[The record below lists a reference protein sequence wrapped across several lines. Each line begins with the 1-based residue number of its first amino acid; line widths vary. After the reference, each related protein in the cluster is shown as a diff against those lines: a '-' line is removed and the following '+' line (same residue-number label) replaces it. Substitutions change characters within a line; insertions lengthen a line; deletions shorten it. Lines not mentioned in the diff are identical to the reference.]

1 MVSPKTINMAATTFQ
16 TKIQVCN
23 LALNLIGANEIEA
36 FTDNSREAR
45 LLNANYEL
53 WVHQCFSKFQWR
65 FAVTAAQCTQQAVC
79 PIPQWK
85 YAYLLPGDLIAID
98 SVYLNRVN
106 PVYDTSTNPPT
117 IIRYDNAMSGD
128 RLNWKDYSL
137 YSGSLLCTNVKDGV
151 WVQYR
156 KRVAEPTWPA
166 SFINYVAYYIAI
178 QLCPMIGRQ
187 FELQKQLIGFTYGAG
202 ADSVYTVACND
213 DVQQYTPHVL
223 DTNLL
228 QSLREMY

>member
-1 MVSPKTINMAATTFQ
+1 MAATTFQ

-23 LALNLIGANEIEA
+23 LALNLIGANEIES
-36 FTDNSREAR
+36 FTDESREAQ

-53 WVHQCFSKFQWR
+53 WVHQCFSKYPWR
-65 FAVTAAQCTQQAVC
+65 FATTAAQCTQQAVC

-98 SVYLNRVN
+98 SVYLNRVT

-117 IIRYDNAMSGD
+117 IIRYDNAMAGD
-128 RLNWKDYSL
+128 RMFWKNYAL
-137 YSGSLLCTNVKDGV
+137 YSNSLLCTNVPEGV

-187 FELQKQLIGFTYGAG
+187 FDLQKQLIAYTYSAG
-202 ADSVYTVACND
+202 ANSVYNVACTD
-213 DVQQYTPHVL
+213 DIQQYTPHHFN
-223 DTNLL
+223 DSLL
-228 QSLREMY
+228 ETARELY

>member
-1 MVSPKTINMAATTFQ
+1 MAATTFQ

-23 LALNLIGANEIEA
+23 LALNLIGANEIES
-36 FTDNSREAR
+36 FSDNSREAK

-65 FAVTAAQCTQQAVC
+65 FAVTAAQCTKQATC

-85 YAYLLPGDLIAID
+85 YAYLLPGDLISID
-98 SVYLNRVN
+98 SVYLNSVN
-106 PVYDTSTNPPT
+106 PIYDTSTNPPT
-117 IIRYDNAMSGD
+117 IVGYNNSMAGNRTF
-128 RLNWKDYSL
+128 WKDYEL
-137 YSGSLLCTNVKDGV
+137 YAGNLLCTNVSEGI

-156 KRVAEPTWPA
+156 KRVAEPYWPA

-187 FELQKQLIGFTYGAG
+187 FDLQKQLIAYTYAAG
-202 ADSVYTVACND
+202 SNSVYNMACTD
-213 DVQQYTPHVL
+213 DIQQYVP
-223 DTNLL
+223 
-228 QSLREMY
+228 REMNDHLLGIARELY

>member
-1 MVSPKTINMAATTFQ
+1 MAATTFQ

-23 LALNLIGANEIEA
+23 LALNLIGANEIES
-36 FTDNSREAR
+36 FTDNSREAQ

-53 WVHQCFSKFQWR
+53 WVHQCFSKYNWR
-65 FAVTAAQCTQQAVC
+65 FATTAAQGTQQAVC

-85 YAYLLPGDLIAID
+85 YAYLLPGDLIDID
-98 SVYLNRVN
+98 SVYLNKVT
-106 PVYDTSTNPPT
+106 PIYDTSTNPPT
-117 IIRYDNAMSGD
+117 IIRYENAMAGD
-128 RLNWKDYSL
+128 KMFWKDYAL
-137 YSGSLLCTNVKDGV
+137 YSGNLLCTNVKDGI

-187 FELQKQLIGFTYGAG
+187 FDVQKQLLTYTYAAG
-202 ADSVYTVACND
+202 ANSVYNVACTDDLTQYVLPSMND
-213 DVQQYTPHVL
+213 
-223 DTNLL
+223 NLL
-228 QSLREMY
+228 EIARELY

>member
-1 MVSPKTINMAATTFQ
+1 MAATTFQ

-23 LALNLIGANEIEA
+23 LALNLIGANEIES
-36 FTDNSREAR
+36 FTDNSREAQ

-53 WVHQCFSKFQWR
+53 WVHQCFSKYNWR
-65 FAVTAAQCTQQAVC
+65 FATTAAQCTQQAVC

-85 YAYLLPGDLIAID
+85 YAYLIPGDLIDID
-98 SVYLNRVN
+98 SVYLNKVT
-106 PVYDTSTNPPT
+106 PIYDTSVNPPNV
-117 IIRYDNAMSGD
+117 IGYKNAMAGD
-128 RLNWKDYSL
+128 KMFWKDYAL

-187 FELQKQLIGFTYGAG
+187 FDVQKQLLTYTYAAG
-202 ADSVYTVACND
+202 ANSVYNVACTDDLTQYVLPSMND
-213 DVQQYTPHVL
+213 
-223 DTNLL
+223 NLL
-228 QSLREMY
+228 ETARELY

>member
-1 MVSPKTINMAATTFQ
+1 MAATTFQ

-23 LALNLIGANEIEA
+23 LALNLIGANEIES
-36 FTDNSREAR
+36 FTDNSREAQ

-53 WVHQCFSKFQWR
+53 WVHQCFSKYNWR
-65 FAVTAAQCTQQAVC
+65 FATTAAQCTKQAVC

-85 YAYLLPGDLIAID
+85 YAYLLPGDLIDID
-98 SVYLNRVN
+98 SVYLNKVT
-106 PVYDTSTNPPT
+106 PIYDTSVNPPN
-117 IIRYDNAMSGD
+117 IIGYKNAMAGD
-128 RLNWKDYSL
+128 RMFWKDYAL

-187 FELQKQLIGFTYGAG
+187 FDVQKQLLTYTYAAG
-202 ADSVYTVACND
+202 ANSVYNVACTDDLTQYVLPSMND
-213 DVQQYTPHVL
+213 
-223 DTNLL
+223 NLL
-228 QSLREMY
+228 ETARELY

>member
-1 MVSPKTINMAATTFQ
+1 MA
-16 TKIQVCN
+16 
-23 LALNLIGANEIEA
+23 
-36 FTDNSREAR
+36 
-45 LLNANYEL
+45 
-53 WVHQCFSKFQWR
+53 
-65 FAVTAAQCTQQAVC
+65 
-79 PIPQWK
+79 
-85 YAYLLPGDLIAID
+85 
-98 SVYLNRVN
+98 
-106 PVYDTSTNPPT
+106 
-117 IIRYDNAMSGD
+117 GD
-128 RLNWKDYSL
+128 RLNWKDYAL
-137 YSGSLLCTNVKDGV
+137 YSGSLLCTNVPDGV

-166 SFINYVAYYIAI
+166 SFINYVSYYIAI

-213 DVQQYTPHVL
+213 DVQQYTPQLL

>member
-1 MVSPKTINMAATTFQ
+1 MAATTFQ

-23 LALNLIGANEIEA
+23 LALNLIGANEIES
-36 FTDNSREAR
+36 FTDNSREAQ

-53 WVHQCFSKFQWR
+53 WVHQCFSKYNWR
-65 FAVTAAQCTQQAVC
+65 FATTAAQCTQQAVC

-85 YAYLLPGDLIAID
+85 YAYLLPGDLIDID
-98 SVYLNRVN
+98 SVYLNKVT
-106 PVYDTSTNPPT
+106 PIYDTSVNPPN
-117 IIRYDNAMSGD
+117 IIGYKNAMAGD
-128 RLNWKDYSL
+128 RMFWKNYAL

-187 FELQKQLIGFTYGAG
+187 FDVQKQLLTYTYAAG
-202 ADSVYTVACND
+202 ANSVYNVACTDDLTQYVLPSMND
-213 DVQQYTPHVL
+213 
-223 DTNLL
+223 NLL
-228 QSLREMY
+228 ETARELY

>member
-1 MVSPKTINMAATTFQ
+1 MAATTFQ

-65 FAVTAAQCTQQAVC
+65 FATTAAQCTQQAVC

-98 SVYLNRVN
+98 SVYLNRVT
-106 PVYDTSTNPPT
+106 PVYDTSVH
-117 IIRYDNAMSGD
+117 
-128 RLNWKDYSL
+128 K
-137 YSGSLLCTNVKDGV
+137 
-151 WVQYR
+151 
-156 KRVAEPTWPA
+156 
-166 SFINYVAYYIAI
+166 
-178 QLCPMIGRQ
+178 
-187 FELQKQLIGFTYGAG
+187 
-202 ADSVYTVACND
+202 
-213 DVQQYTPHVL
+213 
-223 DTNLL
+223 
-228 QSLREMY
+228 

>member
-1 MVSPKTINMAATTFQ
+1 MAATTFQ

-36 FTDNSREAR
+36 FTDESREAH

-53 WVHQCFSKFQWR
+53 WVNQCFSKYPWR
-65 FAVTAAQCTQQAVC
+65 FATTAAQCTQQAVC

-85 YAYLLPGDLIAID
+85 YAYLMPADLVSID

-117 IIRYDNAMSGD
+117 IIRYENAMVGD
-128 RLNWKDYSL
+128 RLHWKDYSL
-137 YSGSLLCTNVKDGV
+137 YAGNILCTNVQDGV

-156 KRVAEPTWPA
+156 KRVRESLWSA

-187 FELQKQLIGFTYGAG
+187 FDLQKQLIAYTYAAG
-202 ADSVYTVACND
+202 ANSVYTVACTD
-213 DVQQYTPHVL
+213 DIQQYVPQQF
-223 DTNLL
+223 DDNLL
-228 QSLREMY
+228 GVARELY

>member
-1 MVSPKTINMAATTFQ
+1 MAATTFQ

-23 LALNLIGANEIEA
+23 LALNLIGANEIES
-36 FTDNSREAR
+36 FTDNSREAQ

-53 WVHQCFSKFQWR
+53 WVHQCFSKYNWR
-65 FAVTAAQCTQQAVC
+65 FATTAAQCTQQAVC

-85 YAYLLPGDLIAID
+85 YAYLLPGDLIDID
-98 SVYLNRVN
+98 SVYLNKVT
-106 PVYDTSTNPPT
+106 PIYDTSVNPPN
-117 IIRYDNAMSGD
+117 IIGYKNAMAGD
-128 RLNWKDYSL
+128 RMFWKDYAL

-187 FELQKQLIGFTYGAG
+187 FDVQKQLLTYTYAAG
-202 ADSVYTVACND
+202 ANSVYNVACTDDLTQYVLPSMND
-213 DVQQYTPHVL
+213 
-223 DTNLL
+223 NLL
-228 QSLREMY
+228 ETARELY